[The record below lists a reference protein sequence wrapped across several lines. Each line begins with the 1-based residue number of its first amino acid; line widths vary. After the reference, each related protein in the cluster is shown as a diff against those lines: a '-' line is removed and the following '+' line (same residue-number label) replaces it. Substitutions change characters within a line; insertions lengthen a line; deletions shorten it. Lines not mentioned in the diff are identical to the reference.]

1 MFESI
6 KDQYPCE
13 LTIENNAINKTI
25 TLETRVYHQTRRRI
39 PTFIV
44 SYHAEEGCL
53 KPGEMSV
60 LHDAVLFPLTS
71 APIVFKSSAIEM
83 KHPKAPMKLMDGDT
97 LRVAAWAVASCN
109 QKRQCKERISG
120 QAAEH
125 WVGHAQRQRNR
136 GFCST

>member
-1 MFESI
+1 MFANI
-6 KDQYPCE
+6 KDQYPFE
-13 LTIENNAINKTI
+13 LTVENNAINKTI
-25 TLETRVYHQTRRRI
+25 PLETRVCHQTRRII

-44 SYHAEEGCL
+44 SYDAEEGCL
-53 KPGEMSV
+53 KPGEMSA

-71 APIVFKSSAIEM
+71 APIVFKSSAMEM

-97 LRVAAWAVASCN
+97 LRVAEWAVASCK
-109 QKRQCKERISG
+109 QKRQCEERITG

-125 WVGHAQRQRNR
+125 WVGRAQRQRNR